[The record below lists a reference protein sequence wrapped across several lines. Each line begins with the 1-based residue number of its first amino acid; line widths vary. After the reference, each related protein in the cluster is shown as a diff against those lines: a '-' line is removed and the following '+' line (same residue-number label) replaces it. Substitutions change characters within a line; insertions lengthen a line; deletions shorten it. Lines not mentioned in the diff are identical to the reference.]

1 MEPNTVT
8 ISPGTNQSV
17 NTQMIILLRSCLSDN
32 PFGLATIGWWWL
44 LEVFGS
50 NHSPKM
56 AWKVTYH
63 RVAALRLSEWRAE
76 TVFAADDDHL
86 VGVWLIAEY
95 VQIRETKQEYSARW
109 RGKASSRSSLFHT
122 QHQHTPSA
130 DMIKWCFSS
139 DAFSPP
145 SQIQRRPRTDLIS
158 WYIYDC
164 RADIPNENTSYI
176 SDPRYRTWSEGSTRI
191 GLISVSLR
199 DKALTVH

>member
-122 QHQHTPSA
+122 QHQYTPSA
-130 DMIKWCFSS
+130 DMIKWYFSS
-139 DAFSPP
+139 DAFQFTFSDSETPKNRPYLVIHLWLP
-145 SQIQRRPRTDLIS
+145 SRYPKRKYALYFWPTISDLI
-158 WYIYDC
+158 W
-164 RADIPNENTSYI
+164 
-176 SDPRYRTWSEGSTRI
+176 RI
-191 GLISVSLR
+191 HEDWAYKCVPKR
-199 DKALTVH
+199 